1 MASKFWAPAPQ
12 PATKLGR
19 YRQLS
24 PLAGVH
30 VSPLCLGAMSI
41 GDKWAEVGFGA
52 MDKASSFKLLDAF
65 YDKGG
70 NFIDTANAY
79 QDESSEEFIGEWM
92 EQRGVRDHMVIATKV
107 RTSLDLGLASYLH
120 ESSQNVAYS
129 TLPTTNGAI
138 QTSRRKSIMLGTT
151 SSQ

>member
-1 MASKFWAPAPQ
+1 
-12 PATKLGR
+12 
-19 YRQLS
+19 
-24 PLAGVH
+24 
-30 VSPLCLGAMSI
+30 MSI

-120 ESSQNVAYS
+120 ESSQSVAYS